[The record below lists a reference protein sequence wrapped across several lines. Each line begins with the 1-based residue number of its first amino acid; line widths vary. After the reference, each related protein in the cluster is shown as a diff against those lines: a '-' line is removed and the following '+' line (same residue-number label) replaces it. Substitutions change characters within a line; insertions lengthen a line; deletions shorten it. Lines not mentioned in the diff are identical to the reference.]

1 MQRPIHCNIQL
12 IHYSTSAHHH
22 LRSQTQS
29 SARERNVMPAGKRL
43 WRSMSF
49 KLYFDF
55 YVTQQSLH
63 FLSLPFCPFS
73 PPGTAGKS
81 SPVRR
86 TSPDTCGH
94 TQGNN
99 PTGILFFLR
108 SFHSLIFVRGSLLLQ
123 MLSLMHFYL
132 SACLTGII

>member
-1 MQRPIHCNIQL
+1 MRRPIHCNTQL
-12 IHYSTSAHHH
+12 IRCSTSAHHH
-22 LRSQTQS
+22 LHYQTQS
-29 SARERNVMPAGKRL
+29 SARERNVMPAGKHL

-49 KLYFDF
+49 QSYFTLLNSP
-55 YVTQQSLH
+55 YT

-86 TSPDTCGH
+86 TSLDTCGH

-99 PTGILFFLR
+99 PTGILFFLGT
-108 SFHSLIFVRGSLLLQ
+108 FHSLIFVRGSLLLQ
-123 MLSLMHFYL
+123 MLALTHFYL
-132 SACLTGII
+132 SACLKVIV